1 MNTTPL
7 CSVCGER
14 FAVRLSRD
22 VHESVRHQSAPEI
35 EAFPRKHVSI
45 NAPEPG
51 ALKPRLQQPAGY
63 HMSLPSIPDLTPA
76 IPAPS
81 LALKPTPPVQTLEAA
96 ESKAYA
102 ESMSRLPSPVG
113 DGIDDDVVDCAAS
126 NQLSDSI
133 RLALR
138 PLDDASSDAGDS
150 SSASAK
156 TAGVPSSCELSATPA
171 LTAAPAAA
179 PKQQQQ
185 QHKTSLHSL
194 SDGLSPMLLGGD
206 MERQRASSSVT
217 EEARSATVRRR
228 LTLLVNAR
236 EQHHS
241 RGDLTAADAGGASAG
256 TGGAAATGGA
266 TGSAQNA
273 AGPGPGPVVPLRA
286 SALGRSNRG
295 ALLCGT
301 CQTRFHSK
309 YDLLAHHLRT
319 QHPLTLG

>member
-1 MNTTPL
+1 M
-7 CSVCGER
+7 
-14 FAVRLSRD
+14 
-22 VHESVRHQSAPEI
+22 
-35 EAFPRKHVSI
+35 SI

-81 LALKPTPPVQTLEAA
+81 LALKPAPPVQTLEAA

-171 LTAAPAAA
+171 LAAAPAAA
-179 PKQQQQ
+179 PKQQQQQQPHQ

-273 AGPGPGPVVPLRA
+273 AAPGTGTGPGPVVPLRA